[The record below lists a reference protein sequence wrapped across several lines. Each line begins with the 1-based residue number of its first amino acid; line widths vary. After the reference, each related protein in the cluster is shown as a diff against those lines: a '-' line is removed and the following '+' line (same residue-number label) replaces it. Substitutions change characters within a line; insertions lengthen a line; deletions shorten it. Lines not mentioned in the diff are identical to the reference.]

1 MFAIQDQDNRR
12 AGARGLTR
20 NNQGALARRL
30 RRTAI
35 GAVCAA
41 AVALP
46 LAGAATAQ
54 AATSAP
60 HTLTSTWTSL
70 ALTNGW
76 HDFGNGT
83 AAPAV
88 TNISGIVHLRG
99 AIATAGTN
107 AEAFILPVGDRPA
120 TEVNVPVD
128 LSGATAGELD
138 ILPSGVVDVIYEQT
152 WSDAQSQTSLD
163 GATFATSG
171 SSFTKLTPQ
180 NGWTNYGPPYASATV
195 RSISGIVHLRGAIKT
210 SGTNSLAFTLPAGFR
225 PNHLVYVPV
234 TQCSANN
241 GRLEIYPNGHV
252 FVDTEGGT
260 WSNAQCLTSLDGAW
274 FAKSASLY
282 TPLTLQNGWAGYGS
296 GTTSPAVRKIS
307 GIVHL
312 EGAMHASGTNPQA
325 FTLPTGFRPS
335 HEVIVPVDMD
345 LANKGHLVI
354 FPNGVVSVFAE
365 GNISSNASSFTS
377 LDGVSFAP

>member
-1 MFAIQDQDNRR
+1 MFALQDQDNPR

-20 NNQGALARRL
+20 NHGGLARSL
-30 RRTAI
+30 RRAAA
-35 GAVCAA
+35 GAACAA

-70 ALTNGW
+70 TPQNGW

-88 TNISGIVHLRG
+88 TNISGIAHLKG
-99 AIATAGTN
+99 AIATSGTN
-107 AEAFILPVGDRPA
+107 AEPFILPVGDRPA

-138 ILPSGVVDVIYEQT
+138 IQPSGVVDVIYEQS

-171 SSFTKLTPQ
+171 SSFTPLTPQ
-180 NGWTNYGPPYASATV
+180 NGWTNYGHPYASAAV
-195 RSISGIVHLRGAIKT
+195 RSISGIVHLEGAIKT
-210 SGTNSLAFTLPAGFR
+210 SGINSLAFTLPAGFR
-225 PNHLVYVPV
+225 PNHVVYVPV

-241 GRLEIYPNGHV
+241 GRLDIYPNGEV
-252 FVDTEGGT
+252 FVETEGGT
-260 WSNAQCLTSLDGAW
+260 WGNAQCLTSLDGAW

-282 TPLTLQNGWAGYGS
+282 TPLTLQNGWASYGS
-296 GTTSPAVRKIS
+296 STTSPAVRKIS

-312 EGAMHASGTNPQA
+312 EGAMQTSGTNPQA

-354 FPNGVVSVFAE
+354 QPNGVVSVFAE
-365 GNISSNASSFTS
+365 GNVWSNASFFTS